1 MSLKEHKLH
10 GSSKVKNVNNLTE
23 VEELKAVWSGSV
35 FSLSRSQCPN
45 KGYQYVAQ
53 KQNLF

>member
-1 MSLKEHKLH
+1 MSLKEHKLQ
-10 GSSKVKNVNNLTE
+10 GSSKVQYVNNLTE
-23 VEELKAVWSGSV
+23 VEELMAVWSGSV